1 MRTRVLFLAA
11 MAILN
16 ATASAQW
23 SAGAYIGMLVDDNSF
38 NNYLQVHDRVTEL
51 SLQAGYAWETE
62 TSNLELSY
70 AGVGNSFAVTPSR
83 TFFAHEAGVTYAR
96 LFGEEEATLLTAGGS
111 FSLRD
116 NRDEYTL
123 YDHTQMFLHLNV
135 RHYLSEHFMLKGGY
149 SFRSSSFAE
158 LSDLDYGE
166 HVLFLQG
173 ATTLPS
179 RTSIILQADLDFK
192 NYATANPDSGAG
204 TSWGSGYG
212 RGNRSES
219 TPGVTQLIGTLK
231 IGQGLAEGTGL
242 SLLGQYQTSLQKESR
257 YLTFLDGTLTDDE
270 VFDDHYGYEGPL
282 ASLMIT
288 QLCPADIRM
297 RISGTVQQRRYSDR
311 PAFDLAGA
319 VVASQRIDDR
329 TTFSATAEKSFQSLG
344 IRLTLVYDHI
354 INSSN
359 DSFYDY
365 RNNAFAL
372 RIVYSY

>member
-1 MRTRVLFLAA
+1 V
-11 MAILN
+11 
-16 ATASAQW
+16 
-23 SAGAYIGMLVDDNSF
+23 
-38 NNYLQVHDRVTEL
+38 
-51 SLQAGYAWETE
+51 
-62 TSNLELSY
+62 
-70 AGVGNSFAVTPSR
+70 
-83 TFFAHEAGVTYAR
+83 
-96 LFGEEEATLLTAGGS
+96 
-111 FSLRD
+111 
-116 NRDEYTL
+116 
-123 YDHTQMFLHLNV
+123 
-135 RHYLSEHFMLKGGY
+135 
-149 SFRSSSFAE
+149 
-158 LSDLDYGE
+158 
-166 HVLFLQG
+166 
-173 ATTLPS
+173 
-179 RTSIILQADLDFK
+179 
-192 NYATANPDSGAG
+192 
-204 TSWGSGYG
+204 
-212 RGNRSES
+212 
-219 TPGVTQLIGTLK
+219 K

-329 TTFSATAEKSFQSLG
+329 TTFSATAEKSFPSLG

-365 RNNAFAL
+365 KNNAFAL